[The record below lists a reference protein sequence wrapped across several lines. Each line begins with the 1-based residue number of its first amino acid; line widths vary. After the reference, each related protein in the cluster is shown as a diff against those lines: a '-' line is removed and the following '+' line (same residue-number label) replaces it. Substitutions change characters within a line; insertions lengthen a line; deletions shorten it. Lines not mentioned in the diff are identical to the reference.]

1 MLYAIEVRSIA
12 KLIFKLYVPLV
23 QLFSKGGI
31 SSLSLN
37 TIENFG
43 SVKWYKFRITNTK
56 CFKGL

>member
-43 SVKWYKFRITNTK
+43 SVKWYKFELLILNVR
-56 CFKGL
+56 